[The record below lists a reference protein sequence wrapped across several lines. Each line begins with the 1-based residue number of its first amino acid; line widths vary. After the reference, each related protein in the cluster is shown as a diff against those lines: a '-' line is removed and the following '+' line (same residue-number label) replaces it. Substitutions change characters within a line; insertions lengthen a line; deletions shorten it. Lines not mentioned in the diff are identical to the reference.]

1 MCWQHGSRWRSQRP
15 QYSSSS
21 QKSWTQTYKKIQ
33 EKRSSIVISGSKV
46 WPSYVRFIYR
56 PVYGNLTAFAKIF
69 RNIFKENFQSKLF
82 DKYGNFSHLILPLDE
97 STIGKVGP
105 LKHQILLKYC
115 RVPKKDILGLFS
127 STN

>member
-56 PVYGNLTAFAKIF
+56 PVHGNLSTFV
-69 RNIFKENFQSKLF
+69 NFLESVLKKTLYRKLL
-82 DKYGNFSHLILPLDE
+82 DNYENFSHLILPLDE

-115 RVPKKDILGLFS
+115 RVPKKVMLGLFS